1 MKGIMDADTNICAVI
16 LNYNDAQTTMKLT
29 ESWKNSKVIR
39 NIIIV
44 DNCSTDDSWEKLGEF
59 KEEFASKYGI
69 RSIGIFGSVARGEN
83 HPDSDVD
90 VFVDLEEADPFIM
103 FDIRETLQSLFG
115 CKVDL
120 VRLREGLRTLLL
132 KRIEQD
138 GIYA

>member
-1 MKGIMDADTNICAVI
+1 MKTTNE
-16 LNYNDAQTTMKLT
+16 YLT
-29 ESWKNSKVIR
+29 KIR
-39 NIIIV
+39 Q
-44 DNCSTDDSWEKLGEF
+44 F
-59 KEEFASKYGI
+59 KQQFAEKYGI
-69 RSIGIFGSVARGEN
+69 ISIGIFGSVARGEN

>member
-1 MKGIMDADTNICAVI
+1 MKSVAEYKEILSKFKKEFGPQFGI
-16 LNYNDAQTTMKLT
+16 
-29 ESWKNSKVIR
+29 
-39 NIIIV
+39 
-44 DNCSTDDSWEKLGEF
+44 
-59 KEEFASKYGI
+59 KEL
-69 RSIGIFGSVARGEN
+69 GIFGSVARGEN

-138 GIYA
+138 GVYI

>member
-1 MKGIMDADTNICAVI
+1 MKTKNECIAV
-16 LNYNDAQTTMKLT
+16 LKQ
-29 ESWKNSKVIR
+29 
-39 NIIIV
+39 
-44 DNCSTDDSWEKLGEF
+44 F

-83 HPDSDVD
+83 HPDI
-90 VFVDLEEADPFIM
+90 DLEEADPFIM

>member
-1 MKGIMDADTNICAVI
+1 MKSVAEYKEILSKFKKEFGPQFGI
-16 LNYNDAQTTMKLT
+16 
-29 ESWKNSKVIR
+29 
-39 NIIIV
+39 
-44 DNCSTDDSWEKLGEF
+44 
-59 KEEFASKYGI
+59 KEL
-69 RSIGIFGSVARGEN
+69 GIFGSVARGEN

>member
-1 MKGIMDADTNICAVI
+1 MDADTNICAVI

>member
-1 MKGIMDADTNICAVI
+1 MKTKDECIAV
-16 LNYNDAQTTMKLT
+16 LKQ
-29 ESWKNSKVIR
+29 
-39 NIIIV
+39 
-44 DNCSTDDSWEKLGEF
+44 F

-83 HPDSDVD
+83 HSDSDVD

>member
-1 MKGIMDADTNICAVI
+1 MKTKDECIAV
-16 LNYNDAQTTMKLT
+16 LKQ
-29 ESWKNSKVIR
+29 
-39 NIIIV
+39 
-44 DNCSTDDSWEKLGEF
+44 F

-138 GIYA
+138 GIYAYTERHLMEEKLEMTLLINWSISNSFI